1 LNLREHTSK
10 GALNFQLRRGQS
22 ARDILAAL
30 ASVRPGHRNYWIW
43 FPPMTALF
51 TLMPEAVGTI
61 AADSKQAILEQLADR
76 FARVYG
82 LDQVMVLERIE
93 EREKLGSTGF
103 GRGVAIPHAR
113 IPELGRPVAAFFRLE
128 APVAFDAADA
138 MPVDL
143 VFGLLSPEAAG
154 AAHLHALAAI
164 SRMMRDEAMHAA
176 LGEAP
181 GAEALYALLANGI
194 DRDAA

>member
-1 LNLREHTSK
+1 
-10 GALNFQLRRGQS
+10 
-22 ARDILAAL
+22 
-30 ASVRPGHRNYWIW
+30 
-43 FPPMTALF
+43 MTALF
-51 TLMPEAVGTI
+51 TLLPEAVGTI
-61 AADSKQAILEQLADR
+61 AADSKQAILESLTNR
-76 FARVYG
+76 FAEVYG
-82 LDQVMVLERIE
+82 LDPVMVLDRIE

-113 IPELGRPVAAFFRLE
+113 IPDLARPVAAFLRLE
-128 APVAFDAADA
+128 SAVSFDAADG

-143 VFGLLSPEAAG
+143 VFGLLSPEGAG

-164 SRMMRDEAMHAA
+164 SRMMRDDAMHAA

-181 GAEALYALLANGI
+181 GAEAIYALLANVI

>member
-1 LNLREHTSK
+1 
-10 GALNFQLRRGQS
+10 
-22 ARDILAAL
+22 
-30 ASVRPGHRNYWIW
+30 
-43 FPPMTALF
+43 MTALF
-51 TLMPEAVGTI
+51 TLLPEAVATVRAETKG
-61 AADSKQAILEQLADR
+61 AILEALSAR

-82 LDQVMVLERIE
+82 LEQAAVLERIE
-93 EREKLGSTGF
+93 ARESLGSTGF

-113 IPELGRPVAAFFRLE
+113 IGGLNRPVAAFLRLE

-143 VFGLLSPEAAG
+143 VFGLLSPEQAG
-154 AAHLHALAAI
+154 AGHLHALAAI

-176 LGEAP
+176 LGQAP
-181 GAEALYALLANGI
+181 SDEALYGLLSNVI